1 MTMHKLKNR
10 WQENRSNFQI
20 FLSKMY
26 YRYLREK
33 DEYNETDILSE
44 YEYNKRYNDW
54 LRIKYKHHT

>member
-1 MTMHKLKNR
+1 MRELKHR
-10 WQENRSNFQI
+10 WQENRSDFQI

-44 YEYNKRYNDW
+44 YDYYKTYNNW
-54 LRIKYKHHT
+54 LTTKYKNHT